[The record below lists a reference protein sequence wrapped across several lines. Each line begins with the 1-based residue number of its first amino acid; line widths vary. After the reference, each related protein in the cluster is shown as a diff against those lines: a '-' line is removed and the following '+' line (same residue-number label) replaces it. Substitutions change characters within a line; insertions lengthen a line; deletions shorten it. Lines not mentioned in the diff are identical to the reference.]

1 MYLSKLKRIYVRKG
15 WELMQNNGVIQK
27 KFMWT
32 VKGPNKFWTKA
43 NENCYLPH
51 ARSKVFWSLSVSIA
65 GIFMISEK
73 KIVKWQTSR
82 NERCDS
88 ISRKNNLDLQKNL
101 FGQWKVR
108 TNFESKHTKIATFH
122 TISSKVFRSLS
133 VSVADKFMM
142 SRKKKSL
149 KWN

>member
-32 VKGPNKFWTKA
+32 VKGPNRFWTKA
-43 NENCYLPH
+43 NENCYLLH
-51 ARSKVFWSLSVSIA
+51 NQSTQSVQRYFDHFQFQSPVY
-65 GIFMISEK
+65 SWYLKK

-101 FGQWKVR
+101 FGKWKVR

-142 SRKKKSL
+142 SKKNL
-149 KWN
+149 

>member
-1 MYLSKLKRIYVRKG
+1 
-15 WELMQNNGVIQK
+15 MQNNVVIQK

-43 NENCYLPH
+43 NENCYLLH
-51 ARSKVFWSLSVSIA
+51 NQSTQSVQRYFDHFQFQSPVD
-65 GIFMISEK
+65 SWYLK
-73 KIVKWQTSR
+73 KNSWNDKSR
-82 NERCDS
+82 NESCDS
-88 ISRKNNLDLQKNL
+88 ISRKNNIDLQKNS

-142 SRKKKSL
+142 SKKIFKMKL
-149 KWN
+149 GFFREITQILQV

>member
-1 MYLSKLKRIYVRKG
+1 MNQSKRK
-15 WELMQNNGVIQK
+15 L
-27 KFMWT
+27 
-32 VKGPNKFWTKA
+32 
-43 NENCYLPH
+43 LPSTQSVYTIS
-51 ARSKVFWSLSVSIA
+51 SKVFWSLSVSIA

-142 SRKKKSL
+142 SKKIFKMKL
-149 KWN
+149 GFFREIPQILQV